1 LAKDARLARKIL
13 LADDSVTAQN
23 MGRKILSDAGY
34 DVVTVNN
41 GSAALKRVA
50 EQRPDLIV
58 LDVYMPGY
66 SGLEVCQRLKD
77 SPETDTIPIL
87 LTVGKLEP
95 FKPEEARRVR
105 AEAYIVKPFEA
116 SELLSAL
123 TRLEDQMVPGR
134 GKNGKSE
141 GHGDS
146 ETGWKNRLRFP
157 SKKKKEEPE
166 PEPAMD
172 FVGGSS
178 SRSARS
184 GKTPTPAAN
193 AASDKSAPSFADA
206 IPDIPR
212 DITPE
217 ELDALSALAA
227 KLDGEA
233 AVSQVPA
240 TADKAEA
247 GETRKEFEV
256 AAPVVEDKTVA
267 ASVAQEQA
275 PPASAENAKPTAEVA
290 AGESADTATEAKP
303 AEVAPVRVETLAEQE
318 PAPVDKD
325 DEPLFAKTP
334 ATSEPAVTEKVQD
347 EQAEATGVEESVSAA
362 APVEVQVKGEELKS
376 TEATAAEKP
385 AVEMA
390 SAQPPKAEEPATA
403 PVSATPSQE
412 QESPAPSEQELAEA
426 LRLLTPSATN
436 SSSLPSQETL
446 AAAGAALAEEAA
458 RSAAT
463 GSQWMAV
470 AVEVNSEEAAR
481 SLEEE
486 MFKTLGRAAAATGP
500 VATGTVSVEASVVAA
515 PNPTEITSPVLSG
528 AEAQP
533 AKQELEEIEEATP
546 ADEPA
551 AVTFADA
558 VHHDDDVPAPAA
570 ALATNGDSAAQAGH
584 PAADTTKAS
593 TSNAPAGGKDNM
605 GKENGKNGKS
615 NWHQIRTATPA
626 AKDAVEAAKQAEPVT
641 EEAPKAMAA
650 AADGAPKPVP
660 DPTAIA
666 NIVDSVL
673 ADLRPKIVEEIS
685 KKLSGK

>member
-1 LAKDARLARKIL
+1 LARKIL

-77 SPETDTIPIL
+77 SPETEGIPIL

-95 FKPEEARRVR
+95 FKADEAKRVR

-123 TRLEDQMVPGR
+123 TRLEDQVVPGQ
-134 GKNGKSE
+134 GKNGKS
-141 GHGDS
+141 GDHGDS
-146 ETGWKNRLRFP
+146 DTGWKNRLRFP
-157 SKKKKEEPE
+157 SKKKKVDPE
-166 PEPAMD
+166 PEADVD
-172 FVGGSS
+172 FVGGSGL
-178 SRSARS
+178 RSAQS
-184 GKTPTPAAN
+184 GKPAGNVISGKSTP
-193 AASDKSAPSFADA
+193 SSAEA

-233 AVSQVPA
+233 PGPQEPA
-240 TADKAEA
+240 PAQSVAASD
-247 GETRKEFEV
+247 GRKEFEV
-256 AAPVVEDKTVA
+256 EAPAVQEKAALSPADQTEVQAAPVAVA
-267 ASVAQEQA
+267 EPAAETSA
-275 PPASAENAKPTAEVA
+275 PEAAPVPSETKEAEVA
-290 AGESADTATEAKP
+290 EIVP
-303 AEVAPVRVETLAEQE
+303 IRVETLAEKE
-318 PAPVDKD
+318 PAPVDRS
-325 DEPLFAKTP
+325 DEPMFAAVAAPDEPTAIEKVEVQQSEAASLA
-334 ATSEPAVTEKVQD
+334 ATASTSAVAPFEVQAKAEEIKSEPAPGTESSTAEIAS
-347 EQAEATGVEESVSAA
+347 EQPAK
-362 APVEVQVKGEELKS
+362 VEVP
-376 TEATAAEKP
+376 ATAAD
-385 AVEMA
+385 
-390 SAQPPKAEEPATA
+390 AT
-403 PVSATPSQE
+403 SQE
-412 QESPAPSEQELAEA
+412 ERESPAPSEQELAEA
-426 LRLLTPSATN
+426 LRLLTPSATSP
-436 SSSLPSQETL
+436 SSVPSQENL

-458 RSAAT
+458 RCASSVSHWT
-463 GSQWMAV
+463 AV
-470 AVEVNSEEAAR
+470 AVSVDPEEAAR

-486 MFKTLGRAAAATGP
+486 MFETMANSAAADGP
-500 VATGTVSVEASVVAA
+500 EAETMPPAV
-515 PNPTEITSPVLSG
+515 
-528 AEAQP
+528 AEAQS
-533 AKQELEEIEEATP
+533 AKREAKENIEDAAL

-558 VHHDDDVPAPAA
+558 VRHDEEPV
-570 ALATNGDSAAQAGH
+570 
-584 PAADTTKAS
+584 S
-593 TSNAPAGGKDNM
+593 TSSGAEAKGKDSGSEASLQATETKKDSTLKAAGGNDDM
-605 GKENGKNGKS
+605 GKESGKNGKS
-615 NWHQIRTATPA
+615 KAPQIRNA
-626 AKDAVEAAKQAEPVT
+626 AAAVKDTVEATKQAEPVT
-641 EEAPKAMAA
+641 QESPKAMAA

-660 DPTAIA
+660 DPNAIA